1 MFGVVGIRSPHS
13 PTVNRHS
20 LPGLP
25 QRAIGG
31 ICCLLLRLSYRQVRP
46 PSHRLWP
53 WLCPRPGRAP
63 NAAANAW
70 PMVMISGS
78 CDQTNFGR
86 ATSRKLDQQKIIV
99 EVLMNYGKCRSKAM
113 KIAAVAE
120 GVISMVIK
128 GAKRDLGSGFK
139 VSAKSGTTRLSR
151 IRLDTCCDETNTRY
165 GIMHELG

>member
-20 LPGLP
+20 LPRLP

-31 ICCLLLRLSYRQVRP
+31 LCCLLLRLSYRQVRP

-63 NAAANAW
+63 NATANGW

-78 CDQTNFGR
+78 YDQANFGR
-86 ATSRKLDQQKIIV
+86 ATSSKLDQV
-99 EVLMNYGKCRSKAM
+99 
-113 KIAAVAE
+113 AAVE
-120 GVISMVIK
+120 PFSK
-128 GAKRDLGSGFK
+128 F
-139 VSAKSGTTRLSR
+139 SAKATDIPQIPNERF
-151 IRLDTCCDETNTRY
+151 
-165 GIMHELG
+165 